1 MISLKKLFPYVNFEE
16 KSGHSET
23 VRGGESLG
31 HVEILPLVDE
41 MQLQGELGPVYRV
54 LRPPAVLPAPV
65 EVELQQ
71 LVGGVQGQ
79 GALGEQGLVL
89 IQGGWR
95 QLLK

>member
-1 MISLKKLFPYVNFEE
+1 MFPYVNFEE

-41 MQLQGELGPVYRV
+41 MQLQGELGPVYCV

-71 LVGGVQGQ
+71 LVDGVQGT
-79 GALGEQGLVL
+79 LGEQGLVL

>member
-1 MISLKKLFPYVNFEE
+1 MKFPYVNFEE
-16 KSGHSET
+16 ESGHSEA
-23 VRGGESLG
+23 VWGGEGLG

-41 MQLQGELGPVYRV
+41 VQLQGELGPIYCM

-89 IQGGWR
+89 VQGGWR
-95 QLLK
+95 QLLE

>member
-1 MISLKKLFPYVNFEE
+1 MKFPYVNFEE
-16 KSGHSET
+16 ESGHSEA
-23 VRGGESLG
+23 VWGGEGLG

-41 MQLQGELGPVYRV
+41 VQLQGELGPVDGV

-89 IQGGWR
+89 VQGGWR
-95 QLLK
+95 QLLE

>member
-1 MISLKKLFPYVNFEE
+1 MFPYVNFEE

-41 MQLQGELGPVYRV
+41 MQLQGELGPVYCV

-71 LVGGVQGQ
+71 LVGQVQ
-79 GALGEQGLVL
+79 GALREQCLVL

>member
-1 MISLKKLFPYVNFEE
+1 MKFPYVNFEE
-16 KSGHSET
+16 ESGHSEA
-23 VRGGESLG
+23 VWGGEGLG

-41 MQLQGELGPVYRV
+41 VQLQRELGPVDGV
-54 LRPPAVLPAPV
+54 LRAPAVLPAPV

-89 IQGGWR
+89 VQGGWR
-95 QLLK
+95 QLLE

>member
-1 MISLKKLFPYVNFEE
+1 MFPYVNFEE

-41 MQLQGELGPVYRV
+41 MQLQGELDPVYCV

-71 LVGGVQGQ
+71 LVDGVQGT
-79 GALGEQGLVL
+79 LGEQGLVL

>member
-1 MISLKKLFPYVNFEE
+1 MKFPYVNFEE
-16 KSGHSET
+16 ESGHSEA
-23 VRGGESLG
+23 VWGGEGLG

-41 MQLQGELGPVYRV
+41 VQLQRELGPVDGV

-89 IQGGWR
+89 VQGGWR
-95 QLLK
+95 QLLE

>member
-1 MISLKKLFPYVNFEE
+1 MFPYVNFEE

-41 MQLQGELGPVYRV
+41 MQLQGELDPVYCV

-71 LVGGVQGQ
+71 LVGGVQG
-79 GALGEQGLVL
+79 ALGEQGLVL

>member
-1 MISLKKLFPYVNFEE
+1 MFPYVNFEE

-41 MQLQGELGPVYRV
+41 MQLQGELDPVYCV

-71 LVGGVQGQ
+71 LVGGVQG
-79 GALGEQGLVL
+79 ALGEQGLVL
-89 IQGGWR
+89 VQGGWR

>member
-1 MISLKKLFPYVNFEE
+1 MFPYVNFEE
-16 KSGHSET
+16 KSGHSEA

-41 MQLQGELGPVYRV
+41 MQLQGELDPVYCV

-71 LVGGVQGQ
+71 LVGRVQ

-89 IQGGWR
+89 VQGGWR
-95 QLLK
+95 QLLN

>member
-1 MISLKKLFPYVNFEE
+1 MKFPYVNFEE
-16 KSGHSET
+16 ESGHSEA
-23 VRGGESLG
+23 VWGGEGLG

-41 MQLQGELGPVYRV
+41 VQLQGELGPVYGV

-89 IQGGWR
+89 VQGGWR
-95 QLLK
+95 QLLE

>member
-1 MISLKKLFPYVNFEE
+1 MFPYVNFEE

-41 MQLQGELGPVYRV
+41 MQLQGELGPVYCV

-71 LVGGVQGQ
+71 LVGRVQ

-89 IQGGWR
+89 VQGGWR
-95 QLLK
+95 QLLN